1 MTHFLL
7 DAWDGD
13 DDDHDDGDEDGDDG
27 DDDGDDYFDNL
38 FKYHMS
44 SHIGSFTS
52 DHGWKEKSLK
62 LKVETNKSSI
72 VRRTLLNIISQ
83 VYLSC
88 CSVEELFHTEIRKA
102 ISPPFGQNSVGF
114 QIFIYHPCSLSN
126 SLSPA
131 KGGIQMKL
139 TWDKNA

>member
-1 MTHFLL
+1 MTQFWLV
-7 DAWDGD
+7 AWDGD
-13 DDDHDDGDEDGDDG
+13 DDNHDDSDDG
-27 DDDGDDYFDNL
+27 DDDVDDDFDNL

-88 CSVEELFHTEIRKA
+88 CSVEELFHTEIRCSEKQSLLHSDK
-102 ISPPFGQNSVGF
+102 ILLDFKFSFIIRVPFQIHYHLHEVGF
-114 QIFIYHPCSLSN
+114 R
-126 SLSPA
+126 
-131 KGGIQMKL
+131 
-139 TWDKNA
+139 

>member
-13 DDDHDDGDEDGDDG
+13 DDDHDDGDDGDDDGDDG

-72 VRRTLLNIISQ
+72 VRRTLVNIISQ

-88 CSVEELFHTEIRKA
+88 CSGEELFHTEIRCSEKQSLLHSDK
-102 ISPPFGQNSVGF
+102 ILLDFKFSFIIRVPFQIHYHLQKVGF
-114 QIFIYHPCSLSN
+114 KC
-126 SLSPA
+126 
-131 KGGIQMKL
+131 
-139 TWDKNA
+139 D